1 MIKIIKKLLFC
12 LVLFF
17 GVAFCAQAQGENS
30 ATSSPE
36 IASSTPSIAASTLSK
51 VLEGKAT
58 WYNYKPGLFAAAV
71 DFPRGSKLKVFNKDN
86 GKSVEVVVN
95 DYGPN
100 RIKYPE
106 RVIDLEKAAFALIAD
121 LGQGI
126 VNVKVSL
133 ADSSAAIS
141 GTPEKIASST
151 PKKEVFQI
159 ASTSNSANSTTDKT
173 AISAKSFFVMNE
185 KTDEVLF
192 AKNSREAL
200 SIASLTKLIAIKV
213 FLDKKISLTKKI
225 TYKTADENYNYQY
238 VDKSESGSLKVKEG
252 DTLTVKDA
260 LYAALVGSA
269 NNMVETLVRV
279 SGLPRAKF
287 IQKMNDTAKKYG
299 ATQTKFVEP
308 TGLSPENVSSARD
321 YAIITKKA
329 IAAQPLI
336 KTITSTA
343 VYRLSLANR
352 KKVFSIKNPNH
363 LFSDKSLPIIGSKTG
378 YLNESGYCL
387 MTRVKNKKG
396 EAIVAVTLG
405 ATSKNNSFD
414 AMKQLLMETLKL

>member
-1 MIKIIKKLLFC
+1 MLKLVKKFLFC
-12 LVLFF
+12 SVLFF
-17 GVAFCAQAQGENS
+17 GVAFCAHAQVDNV
-30 ATSSPE
+30 
-36 IASSTPSIAASTLSK
+36 ASSSLEIAASTSSQ

-71 DFPRGSKLKVFNKDN
+71 DFPLGSKLKVINKAN

-100 RIKYPE
+100 RVKYPE

-126 VNVKVSL
+126 INVKVSL
-133 ADSSAAIS
+133 ADNSPVAS
-141 GTPEKIASST
+141 GTPEK
-151 PKKEVFQI
+151 EVFQV
-159 ASTSNSANSTTDKT
+159 ASTSNSANSTTNKT

-185 KTDEVLF
+185 KTGEVLF
-192 AKNSREAL
+192 AKNSRETL
-200 SIASLTKLIAIKV
+200 SIASLTKLIAMKV
-213 FLDKKISLTKKI
+213 FLDRKIKLTKKI

-279 SGLPRAKF
+279 SGLTRNNF
-287 IQKMNDTAKKYG
+287 IKKMNDTAKKFG
-299 ATQTKFVEP
+299 ATQTKFIEP

-336 KTITSTA
+336 KTISSAA
-343 VYRLSLANR
+343 VYKLSLSNR

-363 LFSDKSLPIIGSKTG
+363 LFSDKTLPIIGSKTG

-405 ATSKNNSFD
+405 ATSKNNSFES
-414 AMKQLLMETLKL
+414 MKKLLMETLKL